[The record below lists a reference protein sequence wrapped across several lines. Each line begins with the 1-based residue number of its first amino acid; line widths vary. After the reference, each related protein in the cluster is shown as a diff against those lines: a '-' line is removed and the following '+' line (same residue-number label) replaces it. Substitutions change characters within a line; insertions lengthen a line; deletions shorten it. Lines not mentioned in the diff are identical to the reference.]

1 MENGTYTFH
10 VPLEEIQENSAKV
23 RDMVQQAFS
32 KAQEDNAFDVSG
44 QVSAREREKNF
55 LALIAGGNPI
65 LLEEYLSRDF
75 PADRAVDI
83 GVLSEDPLQQAKY
96 IFVTGITLVTRT
108 AMDSG
113 LPEKLARDISDGFI
127 RHVDKMVDVQ
137 EIGVMFLHAAKTFCI
152 YIGTHR
158 MSRVSPEI
166 RSCCEYLNTHLHA
179 AVTIEDLSRATH
191 LSAYQLTALF
201 HQELNTT
208 PIQYFLGQKM
218 EYAKNLLETS
228 NLPVSEI
235 AEMLAFP
242 SHSNF
247 SQRFKKRYGVTPQ
260 TYRSQSTREI

>member
-1 MENGTYTFH
+1 MERGTYTFH
-10 VPLEEIQENSAKV
+10 VPIEEIQESSAKM
-23 RDMVQQAFS
+23 RDMIRMAFT
-32 KAQEDNAFDVSG
+32 KAQEENAFDVNG
-44 QVSAREREKNF
+44 KVSAREREKNF
-55 LALIAGGNPI
+55 LALIAGGTPV

-75 PADRAVDI
+75 PSDRAVEI
-83 GVLSEDPLQQAKY
+83 GVLSEDALQQAKY
-96 IFVTGITLVTRT
+96 IFVSGIALVTRT

-127 RHVDKMVDVQ
+127 RYVDKMTDPQQV
-137 EIGVMFLHAAKTFCI
+137 GVMFLHAAKTFCI

-158 MSRVSPEI
+158 MSRVNPQI

-179 AVTIEDLSRATH
+179 VVTLEDLSQATH
-191 LSAYQLTALF
+191 MSAYQLTALF

-247 SQRFKKRYGVTPQ
+247 SQRFKKQYGISPQ
-260 TYRSQSTREI
+260 TYRSRNARKI